1 MMHISACRA
10 SGRAKKA
17 AGKGRG
23 WCRGVGIA
31 RGGDHAVLG
40 SRAAPVATKPSLLRA
55 EKVVGGVPPPGF
67 VCTSRQ
73 LGMRTAPTSW
83 G

>member
-1 MMHISACRA
+1 MRGLDGREGFAMMHISACRV

-40 SRAAPVATKPSLLRA
+40 
-55 EKVVGGVPPPGF
+55 
-67 VCTSRQ
+67 
-73 LGMRTAPTSW
+73 
-83 G
+83 

>member
-1 MMHISACRA
+1 MRGLDGREGFAMHISACRV
-10 SGRAKKA
+10 SGRAKRA

-40 SRAAPVATKPSLLRA
+40 
-55 EKVVGGVPPPGF
+55 
-67 VCTSRQ
+67 
-73 LGMRTAPTSW
+73 
-83 G
+83 